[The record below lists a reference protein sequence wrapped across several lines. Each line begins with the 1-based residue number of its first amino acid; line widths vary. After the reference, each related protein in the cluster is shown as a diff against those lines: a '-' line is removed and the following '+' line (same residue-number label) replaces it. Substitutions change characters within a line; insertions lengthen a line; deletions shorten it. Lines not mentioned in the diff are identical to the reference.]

1 MKSSRLFAVSAIL
14 WAPLVAAT
22 SVRAQTTS
30 VNYGLLGAAGNGTH
44 TANGASEVV
53 LNVPGPLAAAGDVAV
68 SYAGGA
74 RTLVPYNLALNPVV
88 SDPFSIEFW
97 AMPTVS
103 DNDDS
108 PVANR
113 IASGNRSGWVFFQR
127 AAATG
132 WNFRM
137 YNGVGSGLGW
147 DLTGGTANLNAWSH
161 VVATWNGSA
170 AQLYVNGTLA
180 DATNDPGATGVY
192 NVTTSAIFS
201 IGALQDAFSAST
213 ASIDEVAY
221 YRSALTPAQIA
232 GHYAASLTTPGAY
245 RNVILADSPIVYL
258 PNWEPSTPTFAPGD
272 INKDGSV
279 TRADAALFAGFFGT
293 AAGSVWETGDFNA
306 DGATNVADLALLQAN
321 LSPLASDSPAAVPE
335 PSSAI
340 LAIAGFAWLT
350 RFRRSERRRVTA

>member
-1 MKSSRLFAVSAIL
+1 MKCSRLYAASTLLMVLLNA
-14 WAPLVAAT
+14 APTVRGQAT
-22 SVRAQTTS
+22 SVNA
-30 VNYGLLGAAGNGTH
+30 GLLGAAGNGTH
-44 TANGASEVV
+44 TANV
-53 LNVPGPLAAAGDVAV
+53 LLNAPSPLAAPGDVAIG
-68 SYAGGA
+68 YANGE
-74 RTLVPYNLALNPVV
+74 RTTIPYNPALNPGVG
-88 SDPFSIEFW
+88 DPFSIEFW

-132 WNFRM
+132 WNLRM

-180 DATNDPGATGVY
+180 DATNDPAATGVY
-192 NVTTSAIFS
+192 NVSTSAIFS
-201 IGALQDAFSAST
+201 VGSLFDGGSPST

-232 GHYAASLTTPGAY
+232 GHYAAASLTTPGAY
-245 RNVILADSPIVYL
+245 RSVILADSPILYL
-258 PNWEPSTPTFAPGD
+258 PNWEPSTPTFTPGD

-279 TRADAALFAGFFGT
+279 TPADAALFAGFFGT
-293 AAGSVWETGDFNA
+293 AAGSVWESGDFNA

-321 LSPLASDSPAAVPE
+321 LSPLASELPAAVPE
-335 PSSAI
+335 PASAI
-340 LAIAGFAWLT
+340 LAMAGIAWLT
-350 RFRRSERRRVTA
+350 CLRRSRRCHAAA